1 MNYTK
6 NNNNNA
12 QINYKII
19 LIIYIQN
26 TKQLIIYKY

>member
-19 LIIYIQN
+19 LIYIQN